1 MSTFDQHRL
10 LTMYINQYNQTNTHI
25 DSLLNMLDEI
35 KANIINII
43 HPRTLI
49 NRDTHNHRHHNTNRY
64 NNNRYQNNNNNNNR
78 HNNRHYNNRQDN
90 NTRYHNANNNNRHQN
105 NRHHNTN
112 DNNNN
117 RHNNTI
123 FYDYN
128 NPISPAIYN
137 DFFTR
142 RDNVFTTQNNEAVT
156 NFFQNFLNTTEIVSP
171 TNEQIQNAS
180 RIIRYGSIVNPLS
193 QSCPISL
200 DEFQENNMVR
210 QLLHC
215 GHLFHQTQFD
225 EWFQNNVRCPVCRYD
240 IRNYTST
247 NTNEHLLP
255 TNEDTSNNNTN
266 TNSNS
271 INQIEHVTFDLT
283 NEQFSDIFN
292 SLARNIFQSTLN
304 SNTHNNNNN
313 NNNNSGVSSNNNRS
327 IDPSNNIV

>member
-49 NRDTHNHRHHNTNRY
+49 NRDTHNHRHNNRHY
-64 NNNRYQNNNNNNNR
+64 NNNRYQNHNNNNNNNNR
-78 HNNRHYNNRQDN
+78 HNNRHNNNRQDN
-90 NTRYHNANNNNRHQN
+90 NTRYHNTNNNNRHQN
-105 NRHHNTN
+105 NRYHNTN
-112 DNNNN
+112 NNNNN

-142 RDNVFTTQNNEAVT
+142 RDNVFTTQNNEGVT

-247 NTNEHLLP
+247 NTNENSL
-255 TNEDTSNNNTN
+255 NNNTN
-266 TNSNS
+266 TL
-271 INQIEHVTFDLT
+271 NQIEQVTFDLT

-292 SLARNIFQSTLN
+292 SLARNILQSTLN
-304 SNTHNNNNN
+304 SNTHNNNN
-313 NNNNSGVSSNNNRS
+313 GVSSNNNRS

>member
-1 MSTFDQHRL
+1 MSTFDQQRL

-64 NNNRYQNNNNNNNR
+64 NNNRYQNNNNNNNNR

-90 NTRYHNANNNNRHQN
+90 NTRYHNTNNNNRHQN

-112 DNNNN
+112 NNNNN

-128 NPISPAIYN
+128 NPISPSIYN

-142 RDNVFTTQNNEAVT
+142 RDNVFTTQNNEGVT

-247 NTNEHLLP
+247 NTNENLLP
-255 TNEDTSNNNTN
+255 TNEDSSNNNTN
-266 TNSNS
+266 TNTNS

-313 NNNNSGVSSNNNRS
+313 NNSGVRSNNNRS

>member
-64 NNNRYQNNNNNNNR
+64 NNNRYQNNNNNNNNR

-90 NTRYHNANNNNRHQN
+90 NNRHQN

-112 DNNNN
+112 NNNNN
-117 RHNNTI
+117 RHHNTI